1 MTRHPFDSGELGRND
16 PEMDRV
22 GAHLE
27 RYAAEVADEP
37 PIDLVTRIQATIDE
51 EPVPAT
57 GWWASLLAAF
67 SAWQQPARLAVAT
80 AVVVAAVVGAFAV
93 SGLVDRARNDI
104 GTSPVPSVIVSPSPI
119 ATATPT
125 PTAVPTPT
133 PTSSASPS
141 ASGSAE
147 PTASDDDDDE
157 VETPDPSESESDNS
171 GPGGGDG
178 DDNSG
183 PGGDD

>member
-1 MTRHPFDSGELGRND
+1 MTRHTFDSGELGRND

-37 PIDLVTRIQATIDE
+37 PVDLVTRIRATIDE

-67 SAWQQPARLAVAT
+67 SAWQQPARLAMAT
-80 AVVVAAVVGAFAV
+80 AVVAAAVVGAFAV
-93 SGLVDRARNDI
+93 SGLVERARNDI
-104 GTSPVPSVIVSPSPI
+104 GTSPVPSVIVRPSPI
-119 ATATPT
+119 ATPTPT
-125 PTAVPTPT
+125 PTPVPTPT
-133 PTSSASPS
+133 PTSSASPP
-141 ASGSAE
+141 ASGSVE
-147 PTASDDDDDE
+147 PTASDDDDE
-157 VETPDPSESESDNS
+157 VETPDPSETASDNS
-171 GPGGGDG
+171 GPGGGDD

-183 PGGDD
+183 PGGGD